1 MEHSEAS
8 KNFAVER
15 YILGELGETQR
26 DEFENHYFDCPECAE
41 DLKEA
46 TILVANVK
54 AVFSEEKIN
63 ESRAAVPKRIQWL
76 PFAGW
81 SLIPA
86 VPIAGCVT
94 LAVLA
99 GYQNLVQIPAMR
111 AHTVSNQL
119 VLTPAI
125 LVRAAR
131 AQQGLTFSKRNG
143 IMSVTIAHEWEEIY
157 SRYQIEIERAS
168 DRQVNSKAE
177 IAAASSDLTASAG
190 LQGFETGLYFLSL
203 YGVHEG
209 SMERTQVARVPV
221 TITE

>member
-1 MEHSEAS
+1 MEHSEAG
-8 KNFAVER
+8 KNFVVER
-15 YILGELGETQR
+15 YILGELNETQR

-46 TILVANVK
+46 AILVANVK
-54 AVFSEEKIN
+54 TFFSEEIK

-86 VPIAGCVT
+86 VPITGCVI

-111 AHTVSNQL
+111 THAVSKQL

-125 LVRAAR
+125 PVRAAR
-131 AQQGLTFSKRNG
+131 AQPGLTFSKRSG
-143 IMSVTIAHEWEEIY
+143 IMSVTIAHEWEEVY

-168 DRQVNSKAE
+168 DHHVISTAE
-177 IAAASSDLTASAG
+177 IVATSSDITASAA

-203 YGVHEG
+203 YGDHEG
-209 SMERTQVARVPV
+209 SMERTQVARVPL
-221 TITE
+221 TLSE